1 MWILQNPVKVLQL
14 LKKRLSDSITFRPP
28 WIFWTPYSNAL
39 YQPFYKVLCTIICY
53 KHICSLP
60 ETLHPTRY
68 LEGFSIMNPWK
79 YYLMN
84 WLNPHFWLVFMPYCW
99 ICFSFKLWLIKYM
112 LSCSKHGRVAQYY
125 IRKLKRIEF
134 KLISP
139 KHHHLWLPF
148 RKKNPALHHVWS
160 EHPKVGFLKKPHVFI
175 TRENQTAKLRWE
187 CWRVQQYLSINI
199 FSVATM

>member
-28 WIFWTPYSNAL
+28 WIFWTPYSKAL

-53 KHICSLP
+53 KHTCSLP

-84 WLNPHFWLVFMPYCW
+84 WLNPHFWLVFTPYCW

-134 KLISP
+134 KLISA

-148 RKKNPALHHVWS
+148 RKKESSTSSCVKWTSKSGLL
-160 EHPKVGFLKKPHVFI
+160 EK
-175 TRENQTAKLRWE
+175 
-187 CWRVQQYLSINI
+187 
-199 FSVATM
+199 ATCVYHTGKSDC